1 MIGCFGWAWAC
12 LCVCTF
18 NISIA
23 HRHQTHD
30 KCIRYETTPKQQHQ
44 QPSERNIRIAA
55 DLFETI
61 ALKRAI
67 VIFWAYCATIVLYFR
82 KASSWTLELQRIKI
96 EIWDVCCWFFFS
108 IRSTW
113 FSFYIWDEIRK
124 IFLKKLGKSNRFMR
138 ITLEKTKT
146 TNVFRANALLCTM
159 WYFDILFTIYNFRFS
174 SIQFVRS
181 IFPLQRQFLY
191 LEWHCDYT
199 LNSRP

>member
-44 QPSERNIRIAA
+44 QPSERNIRIAT

-124 IFLKKLGKSNRFMR
+124 IFLKKTRQIKSIHENNTWKNKNNECIPSVCIVMYYVIF
-138 ITLEKTKT
+138 
-146 TNVFRANALLCTM
+146 
-159 WYFDILFTIYNFRFS
+159 WYFIHNLQFS
-174 SIQFVRS
+174 
-181 IFPLQRQFLY
+181 L
-191 LEWHCDYT
+191 
-199 LNSRP
+199 